1 MELLRTFDDWRR
13 DVDIELARRGWN
25 IYQLADLLKYRRGYL
40 YNVLGFWQASQVLVD
55 EVSDLLG
62 INTYVYTKDDR
73 AVIREKRGEV
83 W

>member
-25 IYQLADLLKYRRGYL
+25 IYQLADPLKYSRGYL

-55 EVSDLLG
+55 EVSDLLN